1 MSSFLAPRRRKFRW
15 VRISTK
21 LKVAA
26 FVNSF
31 SNIITA
37 VSLALDSIRA
47 HKLRSFLTLLGVIIG
62 VASVILV
69 GAAIDGLGV
78 YAENITAKAFGS
90 DSFLIA
96 QIASVGRLTSR
107 QLADKQRRNKRIRPD
122 DIAYLRASTGDE
134 IIYSPYAQRTDDVKG
149 DNQVYEGANIIGSSA
164 TLPDMR
170 DVPVQDGRFFTDNE
184 ERLRRPVA
192 VVGPDIQDALFHGAS
207 PIGKTIRFGGTEF
220 TVVGLLERQGSSFGR
235 SLDNPVYIPIT
246 VYNDMYGGQ
255 RGTAVFGK
263 ARPQTGLTMDGAL
276 GITREALRSRF
287 HTPPGTDD
295 NFDTLTPDSVRSFV
309 DSVLGVIAAVVVP
322 ITSISLVVGGIVIMN
337 IMLVSVTERT
347 REIGI
352 RKSLGARQGD
362 ILLQFLIESVI
373 LSLAGGVLGL
383 TLGAVVAAAL
393 SALFGATLKVT
404 AVYVVLSIF
413 VSSAVGVI
421 SGWYP
426 ARRAARLDPV
436 AALRAE

>member
-1 MSSFLAPRRRKFRW
+1 
-15 VRISTK
+15 
-21 LKVAA
+21 
-26 FVNSF
+26 
-31 SNIITA
+31 
-37 VSLALDSIRA
+37 
-47 HKLRSFLTLLGVIIG
+47 
-62 VASVILV
+62 
-69 GAAIDGLGV
+69 
-78 YAENITAKAFGS
+78 
-90 DSFLIA
+90 
-96 QIASVGRLTSR
+96 
-107 QLADKQRRNKRIRPD
+107 
-122 DIAYLRASTGDE
+122 
-134 IIYSPYAQRTDDVKG
+134 
-149 DNQVYEGANIIGSSA
+149 
-164 TLPDMR
+164 MR
-170 DVPVQDGRFFTDNE
+170 DIPIEDGRFFTENE

-192 VVGPDIQDALFHGAS
+192 VIGQDIRDAIFHGDS
-207 PIGKTIRFGGTEF
+207 PIGRTIRVSGTEM
-220 TVVGLLERQGSSFGR
+220 TVIGLLERQGSSFGR
-235 SLDNPVYIPIT
+235 SLDNPVYIPVT
-246 VYNDMYGGQ
+246 VYYDLYGGQ

-263 ARPQTGLTMDGAL
+263 ARAGAGLNMDAAL
-276 GITREALRSRF
+276 DITRAALRSHF
-287 HTPPGTDD
+287 HTPLGQDD

-373 LSLAGGVLGL
+373 LSLAGGLIGL
-383 TLGAVVAAAL
+383 MCGALAAMAL

-404 AVYVVLSIF
+404 AGYVVLSIF
-413 VSSAVGVI
+413 VSSAVGII